1 MKRVLALLF
10 LAGSIAFPGS
20 VHARVLRGAPPS
32 KAVGTR
38 FAALSRLS
46 RIVNYSL
53 DTPGRPA
60 LAPFLNSAVPKAA
73 VLTGR
78 AEAASGGEATPGG
91 LPTGLK
97 TSISRTFQALD
108 SVLQDFTP
116 ETLQTMPVERLHAL
130 SALILEQLPGSRP
143 AGTED
148 ALEGIAALSEARVTS
163 LLKRPDKRS
172 IDGTPGEAP
181 EPYLPKLIRYNG
193 VPKEARVM
201 PPVPRIFRHY
211 GTKSGVSSILAS
223 LSLWNGHTP
232 YVRAHGEG
240 LLFDVFTD
248 LTGVFLTL
256 PGVSKA
262 AVGVGGQKFPL
273 FVDLLLL
280 PRLPVLEIEPGRIFL
295 IPLPARSSDAGPK
308 LRVPVEIVRHGR
320 AR

>member
-1 MKRVLALLF
+1 MKRVLVLLF

-20 VHARVLRGAPPS
+20 VQARVLRGAPPS

-53 DTPGRPA
+53 DTPGRPV

-78 AEAASGGEATPGG
+78 AEGARGGEATPGDF
-91 LPTGLK
+91 PSGLK
-97 TSISRTFQALD
+97 TSISVLRTFQALD

-148 ALEGIAALSEARVTS
+148 ALEGVAALSEARVKS
-163 LLKRPDKRS
+163 LLKRPGRRS
-172 IDGTPGEAP
+172 MESAP
-181 EPYLPKLIRYNG
+181 SEPYLPRLIHYKG

-262 AVGVGGQKFPL
+262 SVGVGGQKFPV
-273 FVDLLLL
+273 FVDLLLS
-280 PRLPVLEIEPGRIFL
+280 PRLPILEIEPGRIFL
-295 IPLPARSSDAGPK
+295 IPLPARMPPDAGPK